1 MRWRTEAAR
10 RGAAVV
16 LVTGPT
22 HLDPPPG
29 VDVVRVRSAAEMH
42 RAVMDRAAG
51 ADAVIMAAAV
61 ADYTPE
67 AVEPQKVAKKD
78 GGWTLPLV
86 RTIDILAELGKLPSR
101 ADAGG
106 RCSSALPPRPTTSWR
121 TPTPSGG
128 ARAST

>member
-1 MRWRTEAAR
+1 
-10 RGAAVV
+10 
-16 LVTGPT
+16 
-22 HLDPPPG
+22 
-29 VDVVRVRSAAEMH
+29 
-42 RAVMDRAAG
+42 
-51 ADAVIMAAAV
+51 MAAAV

-101 ADAGG
+101 AAGPAG
-106 RCSSALPPRPTTSWR
+106 ARSASPPRPTTSWR

-128 ARAST
+128 ARAWT